1 MGPDARSP
9 HRSVLFVCA
18 HGAARSRVAAA
29 FFNQNAPS
37 GWWASSAGLQ
47 PQEQLGETA
56 RRLLEG
62 TGAESW
68 LDITPPRALD
78 PSAYA
83 DRTIAIDCNVAGAEY
98 WRLTNQEFG
107 APMREELRHRAQ
119 ALAARVA
126 SNP

>member
-1 MGPDARSP
+1 MGPDAGFP

-29 FFNQNAPS
+29 FFNQKAPT
-37 GWWASSAGLQ
+37 GWWASSAGVE

-62 TGAESW
+62 TGAESL
-68 LDITPPRALD
+68 LDMTPPRALD
-78 PSAYA
+78 PSAHP
-83 DRTIAIDCNVAGAEY
+83 DRTIAIDCEVDGAEQ

-107 APMREELRHRAQ
+107 APMREELRRRAQ

>member
-1 MGPDARSP
+1 MGPDTGSA

-29 FFNQNAPS
+29 FFNQKAPP
-37 GWWASSAGLQ
+37 GWWASSAGVE

-62 TGAESW
+62 TGAESL

-78 PSAYA
+78 AAAHA
-83 DRTIAIDCNVAGAEY
+83 DRTIAIDCTVAGAEQ

-107 APMREELRHRAQ
+107 APMREELRRRAQ

>member
-1 MGPDARSP
+1 
-9 HRSVLFVCA
+9 VCA

-29 FFNQNAPS
+29 FFNQNAPR

-56 RRLLEG
+56 RLLLEG
-62 TGAESW
+62 SGAESL
-68 LDITPPRALD
+68 LDITPPHALD
-78 PSAYA
+78 PSAQA
-83 DRTIAIDCNVAGAEY
+83 DRTIAIDCNVAGAEQ

-107 APMREELRHRAQ
+107 APMREELRRRAQ

-126 SNP
+126 SNR